1 MAVKDWSTTASNNTA
16 PGSVNFQES
25 QLPSTL
31 NNSMRQVL
39 ADMRTHFENGGW
51 IQLHTTVF
59 ASSTTFTV
67 ASVDV
72 RTTYAVGRRVRA
84 VGSSTGTIYGVITVT
99 AFSSNTTVTVVWDSG
114 NLSSETLAIS
124 VSTQDQNGHVD
135 AAMILSGTLNNNRL
149 DADIKAIANLTSA
162 ADKLPYFTG
171 SGSADVAT
179 FTAAGRALLDDANA
193 SAQLTTLGALPL
205 AGGTMTGD
213 LVLDGAPDADL
224 KAATKAYVDNV
235 AGSATDA
242 AASAVTAANFAVK
255 VNGAAAGSDFSA
267 KAHAIGGTGVT
278 DATGSAK
285 EWATEVEDNTVAGS
299 NTFSALHHSAK
310 AAAQATAAASSASTA
325 SGHATTA
332 QAAAQGWGAVT
343 TITGAT
349 TNLEVADARD
359 YYILDAS
366 SNTVT
371 INLPAIGSSDGLLF
385 GFQVHNVDNAISI
398 VRDGSDRING
408 SAGNYAGLVAV
419 GQVIHFIADNASP
432 DNWLAT
438 IVSQSSDATT
448 SAKGVASFSADN
460 FAVSSG
466 VVTIKAGGIVEA
478 EIANDA
484 VGLAQ
489 MKAGVDGNIISYDS
503 SGNPVAI
510 STGNDGQV
518 LTSAGAG
525 AQPAFEDAS
534 AGSRTLIGN
543 HDFSSAATVTI
554 TGMSSDYDLFEI
566 MFSGLELSAS
576 GVTSPSMR
584 IGDSS
589 SIRSDSHYDIRSEN
603 GETANSTFTM
613 FNEVNATS
621 WSLCAS
627 GVGSAAGESFS
638 GVIYLYDLANTD
650 TDPLLTGHQTRRDSA
665 SSRGGSIHGMYD
677 STAFA
682 ADRIFIFGQN
692 EALDGGKVAVWGI
705 TL

>member
-489 MKAGVDGNIISYDS
+489 MKAGVDGNIISFDS

-510 STGNDGQV
+510 ATGNDGQV

-525 AQPAFEDAS
+525 AQPAFEDAAGGGGTTFLDQVEASSSSTLAVSNMNGSNFSGYILTISDMVTSSTGAELQLRAVQAGGTYTSATYNHNISQINVGVS
-534 AGSRTLIGN
+534 AGGLFNKFGGINIGYWGIAEDVNDSINASFLISTEDAAPVWMQGAMMATRTSDSRFIGGPWMGYIGADLTL
-543 HDFSSAATVTI
+543 
-554 TGMSSDYDLFEI
+554 TGMI
-566 MFSGLELSAS
+566 LSLNT
-576 GVTSPSMR
+576 GNITK
-584 IGDSS
+584 G
-589 SIRSDSHYDIRSEN
+589 
-603 GETANSTFTM
+603 TM
-613 FNEVNATS
+613 T
-621 WSLCAS
+621 
-627 GVGSAAGESFS
+627 
-638 GVIYLYDLANTD
+638 
-650 TDPLLTGHQTRRDSA
+650 LTGIKNA
-665 SSRGGSIHGMYD
+665 
-677 STAFA
+677 
-682 ADRIFIFGQN
+682 
-692 EALDGGKVAVWGI
+692 
-705 TL
+705 

>member
-419 GQVIHFIADNASP
+419 GQVINFIADDATP

-438 IVSQSSDATT
+438 IISQ
-448 SAKGVASFSADN
+448 
-460 FAVSSG
+460 
-466 VVTIKAGGIVEA
+466 
-478 EIANDA
+478 
-484 VGLAQ
+484 
-489 MKAGVDGNIISYDS
+489 
-503 SGNPVAI
+503 
-510 STGNDGQV
+510 
-518 LTSAGAG
+518 
-525 AQPAFEDAS
+525 
-534 AGSRTLIGN
+534 
-543 HDFSSAATVTI
+543 SSAATATSAGVVELATNAESIAGTDAARAVTPASLHAKTASATVI
-554 TGMSSDYDLFEI
+554 GLVELATDAEAVTGSDTARALTPANLAAVREENVVLSEAKSVNISTPLLGTTDHTFT
-566 MFSGLELSAS
+566 GLSAQMLAGGAIAAFKLVCIHTTTS
-576 GVTSPSMR
+576 EVVTADASAYATARVLGIAPAAIGDTATGTVLLQGFIRDDTFNFTTGSTLYLSETAGAMTHTAPTTDGAFVNIVGVALSPDVVYINPSM
-584 IGDSS
+584 D
-589 SIRSDSHYDIRSEN
+589 
-603 GETANSTFTM
+603 
-613 FNEVNATS
+613 
-621 WSLCAS
+621 
-627 GVGSAAGESFS
+627 
-638 GVIYLYDLANTD
+638 VIEHA
-650 TDPLLTGHQTRRDSA
+650 
-665 SSRGGSIHGMYD
+665 
-677 STAFA
+677 
-682 ADRIFIFGQN
+682 
-692 EALDGGKVAVWGI
+692 
-705 TL
+705 